1 MRFGESGDSLFPAC
15 RTGKVNGQAKT
26 SGVLLDAFSCL
37 SSTRRHRPERQRPRG
52 GREPRILIRQASRR
66 GLPIQPGSSS
76 SSCCRAVGHG
86 LSRWSTHQCA
96 PRLAAPRRSCGGS
109 SVDSTD
115 HNALLPPVLSRF
127 RPSGDG
133 PLGFAPPGNPVI
145 GEGEQL

>member
-37 SSTRRHRPERQRPRG
+37 SSTRRQRAERKRPLG
-52 GREPRILIRQASRR
+52 GCEPRILIRQASRR
-66 GLPIQPGSSS
+66 GLPIRPGSSS
-76 SSCCRAVGHG
+76 SPCCRAVGHG
-86 LSRWSTHQCA
+86 LSRWSTLQCV

-115 HNALLPPVLSRF
+115 HNAPLPPVLSGF

-133 PLGFAPPGNPVI
+133 PLALGDGGEPGHWRR
-145 GEGEQL
+145 